1 MNPLVLAAASS
12 GDPLLD
18 WLAQAGMGGVLALV
32 VVGFIRGWIVSG
44 MAHKRVLD
52 EKDRALDLV
61 YRQAEINQRTL
72 DAAERKSDGPL

>member
-1 MNPLVLAAASS
+1 VTFLLAAATT

-44 MAHKRVLD
+44 SSYKQALA
-52 EKDRALDLV
+52 EKERALDLV
-61 YRQAEINQRTL
+61 YKQAEIASRTL
-72 DAAERKSDGPL
+72 DAAERQSTP